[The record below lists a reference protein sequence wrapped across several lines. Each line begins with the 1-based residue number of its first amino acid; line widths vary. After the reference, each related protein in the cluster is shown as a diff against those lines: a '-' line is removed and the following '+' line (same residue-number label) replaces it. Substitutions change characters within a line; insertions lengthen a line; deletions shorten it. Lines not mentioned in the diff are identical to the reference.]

1 MPKRNL
7 GQAEIQKGKIIQD
20 LSAQHE
26 IDLWLAAK
34 WYYNSFETPWYK
46 RLFRKKK
53 RTNPLAAWRPLSE
66 ILEEAKV
73 FRGLDD

>member
-20 LSAQHE
+20 ISAQHE

-34 WYYNSFETPWYK
+34 WYYDSFEIPWYK
-46 RLFRKKK
+46 R